1 MDRGAESGGS
11 ERKGSEASSR
21 SSPTAGRDTI
31 SQAWEAGGGGGGAES
46 SGRSRMHSV
55 WTLAACVLGCSHLLR
70 LWGWFRRSRLDF
82 RVT

>member
-11 ERKGSEASSR
+11 ERKGGEAASR

-31 SQAWEAGGGGGGAES
+31 SQAWDAGGGGAES

-55 WTLAACVLGCSHLLR
+55 WTLAACVLGCSPLLR
-70 LWGWFRRSRLDF
+70 LWDWFRRSRLDF